1 MIRDKRY
8 TTLLIV
14 VVVLSSGLF
23 AGTVASSVPN
33 ELQTHD
39 VGASDVVVEPGDSI
53 QDAIATANSGD
64 TVTIQEGTYEES
76 IEINKPLTLVGNGD
90 VVLDGN
96 NIDTGYNEINGITVT
111 ASDVTI
117 EGIEVR
123 RYPDNGISVLEGDLL
138 TRSVTLDNVVSRLNG
153 HDGLYIEATT
163 DQAELTVTSS
173 RFIDNGDLGIHGSGE
188 FDSTNFTDIDVT
200 ENADSGIFIET
211 LQANVLNSS
220 ITNNGDRSGEHGLS
234 IQNAET
240 VSVSNTTIFESYE
253 DNINIVGTAPLTRT
267 VTVENVSSR
276 NAGADGLLV
285 EGTSDQ
291 STLSIDNSQFSGN
304 GDTGIDT
311 LGQLDNFAISNSQIN
326 ENNDYGL
333 SPAATTVDI
342 DSIRVSENGASSI
355 SSSDDAGILLDNPE
369 TAVITNSTILSS
381 YDDNIRVIGSDPL
394 TRSVEITN
402 VSSRLAGS
410 SGLSVAPTDEQSEL
424 QISDSEFSG
433 NNNAGVTTTGEF
445 DIANLSST
453 TVTSN
458 DGDGVYLES
467 QSVDIAD
474 LDVTSNGDDGFSDDN
489 GILIDN
495 GQTTTI
501 ENTTVTGSSETNI
514 YIDGEPITRSVVITN
529 VVASQSQNGDGIAA
543 VATPEQDTITLTNIS
558 AVGNNDDGLD
568 IGTAVLNLDQ
578 STVNGNGDVGI
589 IATPDRA
596 NITRSSVQNNG
607 DNGIQFL
614 SLGTEA
620 TVSLNSILGNGEA
633 AVVNDQEGVTV
644 DAQNNWWGTASG
656 PSEADIVGDVNTNDA
671 LASPPGLNGVI
682 NPAAVTVEPTEQ
694 TSVGIQLEGARNGVT
709 AYQFDLS
716 VANSSVANISAINA
730 TNEAEF
736 VDINV
741 SDDGSAASVNVG
753 MGDSPHEVNNPTV
766 VKVTLTTAELG
777 ETTLSLSDVTATDLD
792 NEEYLQGET
801 TGATI
806 TVSESVSPSPVVGED
821 EPNDLNGDGLYED
834 IDGDGEF
841 DVFDV
846 QALFNN
852 RDSTAVTSN
861 PEAFNFAGDENP
873 DSVSVFDVQA
883 LFTDL
888 QQQ

>member
-23 AGTVASSVPN
+23 AGTVASSGPN
-33 ELQTHD
+33 ESQTHD

-96 NIDTGYNEINGITVT
+96 NIDSGFDDINGITVT
-111 ASDVTI
+111 SSDVTI

-123 RYPDNGISVLEGDLL
+123 RYSDHGISVLEGDSL
-138 TRSVTLDNVVSRLNG
+138 TRSATLDDVVSRLN
-153 HDGLYIEATT
+153 DDSGLYIEATT
-163 DQAELTVTSS
+163 DQAELTVTNS
-173 RFIDNGDLGIHGSGE
+173 RFIDNGDLGIYGSGE
-188 FDSTNFTDIDVT
+188 FDSTNFTDTDVT

-211 LQANVLNSS
+211 LQANVQNSS
-220 ITNNGDRSGEHGLS
+220 ITNNGDRFEEHGLS

-240 VSVSNTTIFESYE
+240 VSISNTTILES
-253 DNINIVGTAPLTRT
+253 DGNNIRIVGTAPLTRT
-267 VTVENVSSR
+267 VTIENVSSR
-276 NAGADGLLV
+276 NAGDNGLLV

-304 GDTGIDT
+304 GDTGVDT
-311 LGQLDNFAISNSQIN
+311 LGQLDDFVISNSQIN
-326 ENNDYGL
+326 ENNGYGL

-342 DSIRVSENGASSI
+342 DSIEVSENGEF
-355 SSSDDAGILLDNPE
+355 SDDAGILLDNPE

-433 NNNAGVTTTGEF
+433 NNYRGVTTAGEF
-445 DIANLSST
+445 DVSNLSST

-474 LDVTSNGDDGFSDDN
+474 LDVTSNGDDSFSDDY

-501 ENTTVTGSSETNI
+501 ENTTVTGSSEANI
-514 YIDGEPITRSVVITN
+514 YIDGEPITRSVAITN

-558 AVGNNDDGLD
+558 AVGNGNNGLD
-568 IGTAVLNLDQ
+568 LATAVLDLDQ
-578 STVNGNGDVGI
+578 STVNGNGNDGI
-589 IATPDRA
+589 IASPDRA

-607 DNGIQFL
+607 DNGIQFV

-620 TVSLNSILGNGEA
+620 TISLSSILGNGEA

-644 DAQNNWWGTASG
+644 NAQNNWWGTASG
-656 PSEADIVGDVNTNDA
+656 PSEADIVGDVNANDA

-682 NPAAVTVEPTEQ
+682 DPAAVTVEPTEQ

-709 AYQFDLS
+709 AYQFNLS

-730 TNEAEF
+730 TNDPEF
-736 VDINV
+736 VDITI

-766 VKVTLTTAELG
+766 VEVTLATAELG

-806 TVSESVSPSPVVGED
+806 TVSESVSPSPVVGEN
-821 EPNDLNGDGLYED
+821 EPNDLDGDGLYED

-852 RDSTAVTSN
+852 RDSTAVTNN

-873 DSVSVFDVQA
+873 DSVSIFDVQA